1 MADYQRARSPQQ
13 KAERMSA
20 IMDATETLFAQLPY
34 HEINMGLIAK
44 ELGWSRS
51 NLYKYA
57 ATQEEIFL
65 ALHSRA
71 NRALVDDLMASLAGK
86 KLTNAEFAHEWA
98 CAVARH
104 PESNTSLD
112 RLVEFKKNFALMN
125 ESIRTLLRKHLSCSA
140 NEASDLSLCLIYQAA
155 ALFNHFNCA
164 EQVAEAMRL
173 AGLPPIEG
181 NFEDAYTSF
190 VEMCLDRLSQ

>member
-1 MADYQRARSPQQ
+1 MQPKHCSHSFPITRSTWGSSQKNWAGHALISTNMPQPKKRYSLRSTVALIVLWSMILWLRLQARSSQMLNL
-13 KAERMSA
+13 RMSGHV
-20 IMDATETLFAQLPY
+20 P
-34 HEINMGLIAK
+34 
-44 ELGWSRS
+44 
-51 NLYKYA
+51 
-57 ATQEEIFL
+57 
-65 ALHSRA
+65 
-71 NRALVDDLMASLAGK
+71 
-86 KLTNAEFAHEWA
+86 
-98 CAVARH
+98 VARH
-104 PESNTSLD
+104 PEFLRYQSILIPIIETNTSLD

>member
-1 MADYQRARSPQQ
+1 MLFILLLAPLLFSLFGSSFSLRSSPV
-13 KAERMSA
+13 SYTHL
-20 IMDATETLFAQLPY
+20 DV
-34 HEINMGLIAK
+34 
-44 ELGWSRS
+44 
-51 NLYKYA
+51 YKR
-57 ATQEEIFL
+57 Q
-65 ALHSRA
+65 
-71 NRALVDDLMASLAGK
+71 GK

-104 PESNTSLD
+104 PEFLRYQSILIPIIETNTSLD

>member
-1 MADYQRARSPQQ
+1 MCRCAP
-13 KAERMSA
+13 
-20 IMDATETLFAQLPY
+20 
-34 HEINMGLIAK
+34 
-44 ELGWSRS
+44 SR
-51 NLYKYA
+51 
-57 ATQEEIFL
+57 IL
-65 ALHSRA
+65 ALSKYLDPDHR
-71 NRALVDDLMASLAGK
+71 ND
-86 KLTNAEFAHEWA
+86 
-98 CAVARH
+98 
-104 PESNTSLD
+104 TSLD

-190 VEMCLDRLSQ
+190 VEMCLNRLSQ

>member
-1 MADYQRARSPQQ
+1 
-13 KAERMSA
+13 
-20 IMDATETLFAQLPY
+20 
-34 HEINMGLIAK
+34 
-44 ELGWSRS
+44 
-51 NLYKYA
+51 
-57 ATQEEIFL
+57 
-65 ALHSRA
+65 
-71 NRALVDDLMASLAGK
+71 MASLAGK

-104 PESNTSLD
+104 PEFLRYQSILIPIIETNTSLD

-190 VEMCLDRLSQ
+190 VEMCLNRLSQ